1 MRIAKRLYCCNS
13 AESRVRHL
21 HLVQFSEPVKLC
33 FNVSETNWLPAP
45 GDTFVNFTFEI
56 QFALFLTLAIASLW
70 NLHLLEEGKSIG
82 KVKEKEDIIM
92 E

>member
-1 MRIAKRLYCCNS
+1 MLRQCVNS
-13 AESRVRHL
+13 AIFDFFVRVSDI
-21 HLVQFSEPVKLC
+21 QGKTKLS

-45 GDTFVNFTFEI
+45 GDTFVKFTFEI
-56 QFALFLTLAIASLW
+56 QFALNLTLAIASLW

-82 KVKEKEDIIM
+82 KVKDKEDIIM